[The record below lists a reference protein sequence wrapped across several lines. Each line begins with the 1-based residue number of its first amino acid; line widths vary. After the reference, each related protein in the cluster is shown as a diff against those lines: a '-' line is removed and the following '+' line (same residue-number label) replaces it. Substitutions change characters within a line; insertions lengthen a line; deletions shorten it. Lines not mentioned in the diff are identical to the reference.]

1 MEWRG
6 YVYMKDGVLFFNRNI
21 CEREKLRHL
30 FLYQYKAHFD
40 FCHEWYLGKHL
51 KKQFDCLSEKA
62 VICRMGFSKEAQK
75 VSEILKQMCTK
86 GNTIN
91 AEFERQKKCFKTA
104 VDERK
109 CHDPMDKILGTG
121 ETLKEMIRSNKEAC
135 KQLDSYS
142 RCIVSSVETKCGRSN
157 KNFFSSLFDPMM
169 KFGQA
174 VCDQLVT
181 PADENTNEPRNVA
194 LISPIAII
202 PSFFIYA

>member
-1 MEWRG
+1 M
-6 YVYMKDGVLFFNRNI
+6 FFI
-21 CEREKLRHL
+21 
-30 FLYQYKAHFD
+30 AWIGSV
-40 FCHEWYLGKHL
+40 FCDNQCFTSVFTDCARSTLGFEDSDDTPTLCKHL